1 MIHYVY
7 KIINLKNQLY
17 YIGSRTFPIPEED
30 QYMGSS
36 KIMNNLY
43 NIIGKDNFK
52 KEILFKFNTRKE
64 ANIKEDELIKNALQT
79 EPNKIY
85 NIKRSGC
92 KANNDNIF
100 NKRND
105 LWVDFYETIRN
116 EYKSGINIP
125 QLSKKY
131 KCSTLPIHEIVYDL
145 KFKNK
150 WSRAWENQNLIITE
164 YNEGYSRKF
173 LSKKYKC
180 DINTITSILK
190 KNQIKIRSN
199 EEQLIQ
205 NKNKGIL
212 QGKKKNVDLIL
223 LKEYYLEQ
231 NLTLKKTASK
241 LNIGMDALKRIIIEN
256 NIPIK
261 SYMWSNKQNR
271 HPAWEYKKEIKKD
284 LQNMS
289 KKDILKKYNIKDYI
303 TLNKILI

>member
-125 QLSKKY
+125 Q
-131 KCSTLPIHEIVYDL
+131 
-145 KFKNK
+145 
-150 WSRAWENQNLIITE
+150 
-164 YNEGYSRKF
+164 